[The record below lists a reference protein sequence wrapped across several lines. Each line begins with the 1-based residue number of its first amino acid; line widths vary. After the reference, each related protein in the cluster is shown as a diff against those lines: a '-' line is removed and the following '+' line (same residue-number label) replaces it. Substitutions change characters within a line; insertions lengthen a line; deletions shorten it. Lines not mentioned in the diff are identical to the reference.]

1 MLPPADRDRDILVC
15 QQGLPEA
22 ARILGIGRD
31 DIGAVDG
38 ARPVVALDA
47 DNLVR
52 PVGAVEH
59 RHRPGKALA
68 AQMLLLE
75 PGLVEPDPRLAHET
89 AAGEMDP

>member
-1 MLPPADRDRDILVC
+1 MRMWTWMGRNPANAM
-15 QQGLPEA
+15 PTA
-22 ARILGIGRD
+22 ARVIGVGRD
-31 DIGAVDG
+31 DIGAVDR

-47 DNLVR
+47 DDLVR

-68 AQMLLLE
+68 AQMLLPE
-75 PGLVEPDPRLAHET
+75 VGLVEPDPRLAHET

>member
-1 MLPPADRDRDILVC
+1 
-15 QQGLPEA
+15 LPESLPAA
-22 ARILGIGRD
+22 ARVLAVGRD

-38 ARPVVALDA
+38 AGSVVALDA
-47 DNLVR
+47 DDFVG

-59 RHRPGKALA
+59 RDRPGKALA
-68 AQMLLLE
+68 GKMLLPK